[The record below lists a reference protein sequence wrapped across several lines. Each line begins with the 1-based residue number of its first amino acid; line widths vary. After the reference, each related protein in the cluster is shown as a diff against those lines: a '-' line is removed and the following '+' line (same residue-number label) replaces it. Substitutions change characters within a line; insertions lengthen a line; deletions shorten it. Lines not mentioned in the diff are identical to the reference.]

1 MTSPAPGLN
10 VDTMVAGDDS
20 LERRKPVGVDGRR
33 QTVSCNAD
41 PRPAGGTME
50 RRHTICGVD
59 WRTSLSRNN
68 HDKERRGGGA
78 GGGGAGGGGAGGG
91 GGGEHLG
98 HLTAMYNSHVVCI
111 RWYTLEGHQPL
122 KVIDPCSTLMENS
135 S

>member
-1 MTSPAPGLN
+1 M
-10 VDTMVAGDDS
+10 DTMVAGDDS

-59 WRTSLSRNN
+59 WRTSLSRGN

-78 GGGGAGGGGAGGG
+78 GGGG
-91 GGGEHLG
+91 EHIG
-98 HLTAMYNSHVVCI
+98 H
-111 RWYTLEGHQPL
+111 
-122 KVIDPCSTLMENS
+122 
-135 S
+135 